1 MLRGR
6 WLKWLVI
13 AGVWQLASLVFV
25 GFQYFTVK
33 GVSQTAAMRSATQAA
48 SSSAGIDWL
57 VVLKWNLFSF
67 LIWTLLTPL
76 IIELVRRFRI
86 ERRRWAASLLFH
98 LPASVAVSAFQIG
111 SFVAAVWAFK
121 GPRSENYASFSALF
135 GYYFFRNLSFE
146 LLIYWIVVLLVHAID
161 YYRKYREEELIASQL
176 RGQLAQAQLQ
186 ALKMQLHPHFLFNTL
201 NGITELI
208 HQDPDCAEQI
218 LTQLSDMLRI
228 SLDKVGVQEVSLKQE
243 LEFLKKYLEIEQSRF
258 RERLRVEMQ
267 IDPQAL
273 DACVPNMILQPLVE
287 NAVRYGVAPRAR
299 GGRISIHAARTNGML
314 HVTVSDDGRG
324 LAEGLEKLAT
334 KSGVGL
340 SNTQARLECLY
351 GAAHRFELESTP
363 GRGLTVRLAIPF
375 RENHTEATTDE
386 HHQGVD
392 R

>member
-1 MLRGR
+1 
-6 WLKWLVI
+6 
-13 AGVWQLASLVFV
+13 
-25 GFQYFTVK
+25 
-33 GVSQTAAMRSATQAA
+33 MRSATQAA

-111 SFVAAVWAFK
+111 CFVAAVWTFK
-121 GPRSENYASFSALF
+121 GPRSENYASFSTLF

-208 HQDPDCAEQI
+208 TRPGLRRTNSHAVERHAQD
-218 LTQLSDMLRI
+218 
-228 SLDKVGVQEVSLKQE
+228 
-243 LEFLKKYLEIEQSRF
+243 QSR
-258 RERLRVEMQ
+258 
-267 IDPQAL
+267 
-273 DACVPNMILQPLVE
+273 
-287 NAVRYGVAPRAR
+287 
-299 GGRISIHAARTNGML
+299 
-314 HVTVSDDGRG
+314 
-324 LAEGLEKLAT
+324 
-334 KSGVGL
+334 
-340 SNTQARLECLY
+340 
-351 GAAHRFELESTP
+351 
-363 GRGLTVRLAIPF
+363 
-375 RENHTEATTDE
+375 
-386 HHQGVD
+386 
-392 R
+392 